1 MMRSMKVTA
10 VLTLVGLGGTALAW
24 QETPRVE
31 VRTTETTV
39 RTTTVDDFAM
49 ASRWQKADD
58 LIGKKVVSATSEDLG
73 KLEDIVVDANSGRI
87 LYGVLS
93 FGGFMG
99 VGDKLFAIPWRS
111 LSLGADAKAFTL
123 NVEKERLK
131 GAPGFD
137 KKQWPNFADEKW
149 ATTTYEYY
157 NQIPY
162 WRSDAKPETDRSR
175 VSYRDRWNYRPVLW
189 QKASDLTGKDIHNT
203 KNEDIGRISD
213 LIIDPDH
220 GRALYGV
227 LSYRARLFA
236 IPWNALTLS
245 SDGKKFVVNIDK
257 QQLTDTISFTKDNWP
272 NFTDSGWAT
281 ETHRVYN
288 VQPYWV
294 EVRTERRVDTP

>member
-1 MMRSMKVTA
+1 MIRSLKTNA
-10 VLTLVGLGGTALAW
+10 ALALIGLGGTVWAW
-24 QETPRVE
+24 QETPKVQ

-39 RTTTVDDFAM
+39 RTTTVDEFAM
-49 ASRWQKADD
+49 AERWQRADD
-58 LIGKKVVSATSEDLG
+58 LIGKKIVSGTKEDLG
-73 KLEDIVVDANSGRI
+73 TLEDIVVDANSGRI

-99 VGDKLFAIPWRS
+99 LGDKLFAIPWRS
-111 LSLGADAKAFTL
+111 LSLNTDGKAFTL

-131 GAPGFD
+131 SAQGFD

-157 NQIPY
+157 NQVPY
-162 WRSDAKPETDRSR
+162 WRSDAKPATDPS
-175 VSYRDRWNYRPVLW
+175 VTYRDRWYHRPVVW
-189 QKASDLTGKDIHNT
+189 QKARDLTGKDIHNT
-203 KNEDIGRISD
+203 KDEDLGRISD

-227 LSYRARLFA
+227 LLHRSRLFA
-236 IPWNALTLS
+236 IPWNALSLS
-245 SDGKKFVVNIDK
+245 TDAKKFVVNIDK
-257 QQLTDTISFTKDNWP
+257 QQLTDAISFTKDNWP
-272 NFTDSGWAT
+272 NFTDTGWAT

-294 EVRTERRVDTP
+294 EVRTERRVETP